1 MEVFVLLVVHNPSCS
16 HSGREGGGFCNVNSV
31 NVDQMMLFIS
41 GAALLLLNS
50 VNDRWT
56 VGDTQI
62 NTVNLISKERKFTAG
77 KSVSA
82 SKHAKF
88 FKI

>member
-1 MEVFVLLVVHNPSCS
+1 MYRWLYIIRAAATP
-16 HSGREGGGFCNVNSV
+16 GGKGGFCNVNSV
-31 NVDQMMLFIS
+31 NVDHMMLFIS

-56 VGDTQI
+56 VGDSQI
-62 NTVNLISKERKFTAG
+62 NTVNRISKERKLTAG

-82 SKHAKF
+82 SKHGKNF
-88 FKI
+88 QELM

>member
-1 MEVFVLLVVHNPSCS
+1 
-16 HSGREGGGFCNVNSV
+16 
-31 NVDQMMLFIS
+31 MLFIS